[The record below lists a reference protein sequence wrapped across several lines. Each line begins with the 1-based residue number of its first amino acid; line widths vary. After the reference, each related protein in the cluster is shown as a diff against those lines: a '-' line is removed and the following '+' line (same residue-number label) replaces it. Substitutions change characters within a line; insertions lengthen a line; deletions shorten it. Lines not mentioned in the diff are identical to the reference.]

1 MTNKIADYDSSVG
14 NRENNKQ
21 TIDEVKAVKRFERID
36 PEPNAEIARR
46 LFQKYIRETT
56 LIFLHRHIFLRT
68 MRDANANII
77 DDDDEHD
84 CIMLNN
90 EEGWNR
96 NAQEGF
102 KLKDFYLIHHLAI
115 NIPDLHFLK
124 SEVEDASHN
133 LKDPSEY
140 AYNEILVNQIEELFL
155 KLQLDCNVIYHNK
168 FPIIINKPTVFHILF
183 IKIITQVFKYKHL
196 FIKAL
201 T

>member
-1 MTNKIADYDSSVG
+1 
-14 NRENNKQ
+14 
-21 TIDEVKAVKRFERID
+21 
-36 PEPNAEIARR
+36 
-46 LFQKYIRETT
+46 
-56 LIFLHRHIFLRT
+56 

-96 NAQEGF
+96 NAREGF

-133 LKDPSEY
+133 LKDGPFRICLQRNIGKS
-140 AYNEILVNQIEELFL
+140 NRGTFFEITIRL
-155 KLQLDCNVIYHNK
+155 
-168 FPIIINKPTVFHILF
+168 
-183 IKIITQVFKYKHL
+183 
-196 FIKAL
+196 
-201 T
+201 